1 MRQAIQHT
9 QFNRRQVVSAEAIAA
24 VLMDRTYDWQRPY
37 EAAILETD
45 RVRLPKLIAEAQA
58 AIDTRMKALNSASG
72 PEQANSVFEERQAIE
87 DALAGIRI
95 LIREVSGPNRQLT

>member
-1 MRQAIQHT
+1 MRFRRQA
-9 QFNRRQVVSAEAIAA
+9 VSAEANAT
-24 VLMDRTYDWQRPY
+24 VLIDRTYDWQRPY

-45 RVRLPKLIAEAQA
+45 RSRLPKLVAEAQA

-72 PEQANSVFEERQAIE
+72 HEQTNGVFEERQAIE

-95 LIREVSGPNRQLT
+95 LIREISEPNRQLT

>member
-9 QFNRRQVVSAEAIAA
+9 QFNGRQVVSAEAKAT
-24 VLMDRTYDWQRPY
+24 VLIDRTYGWQRPY

-58 AIDTRMKALNSASG
+58 AIDARMKALNSPSG
-72 PEQANSVFEERQAIE
+72 REQANGVFEERQAIE

-95 LIREVSGPNRQLT
+95 LIREVSEPNRQLT